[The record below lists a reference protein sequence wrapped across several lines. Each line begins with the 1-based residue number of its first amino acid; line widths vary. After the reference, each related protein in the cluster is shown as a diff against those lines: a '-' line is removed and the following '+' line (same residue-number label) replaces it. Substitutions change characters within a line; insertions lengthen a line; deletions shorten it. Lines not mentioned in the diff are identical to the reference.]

1 MCIQKDILCSLDAH
15 KHVVLVLLDL
25 SAAFD
30 MIDHDLLLAELDRI
44 GVRGEALCWFAS
56 YLTDRTQCV
65 SVDGNFS
72 SNIQLLHGVPQG
84 SVLGLLFCLLWRSFI
99 CLL

>member
-44 GVRGEALCWFAS
+44 GVRGEALCWLAS
-56 YLTDRTQCV
+56 
-65 SVDGNFS
+65 
-72 SNIQLLHGVPQG
+72 
-84 SVLGLLFCLLWRSFI
+84 
-99 CLL
+99 